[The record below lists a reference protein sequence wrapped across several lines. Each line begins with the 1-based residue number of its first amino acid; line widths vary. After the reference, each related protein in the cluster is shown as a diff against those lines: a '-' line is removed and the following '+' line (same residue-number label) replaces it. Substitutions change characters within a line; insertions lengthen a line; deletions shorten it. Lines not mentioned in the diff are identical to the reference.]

1 MTSNLFYDF
10 VFVGSG
16 AAGLLCAY
24 RMSQDPYFD
33 QKRILLIDKDV
44 KNTHDRTWC
53 FWENGRGEWD
63 QILSMQWKNI
73 IFKSDSFHKT
83 IALENYSYKMIRSGD
98 FYRSILKVLESK
110 KNFEFL
116 NDDII
121 ALHDEKNQ
129 LKVECKNTTIT
140 CSKVLNSIFD
150 PNVLAQNHSFPYL
163 KQHFIGWFIET
174 EEDVFN
180 PEGATFMDFTV
191 EQKGN
196 TRFMYIL
203 PFSKNKAL
211 IEYTLFSAD
220 LLQDEFYEIEITEY
234 IKQLGITQYKITE
247 KEQGNIPM
255 TCYPFEKYNSKNII
269 HIGSAGGWTKP
280 STGFT
285 FKRITEYS
293 QNLVDFLKL
302 NDDLRLFSVRSRHW
316 YYDLIFIDVLWRDNS
331 KGSEVFSSIF
341 RKNKI
346 QDVLSF
352 LDEKSNFWTELKI
365 MYRTSPRWLFTK
377 SALNNIKNF
386 FN

>member
-1 MTSNLFYDF
+1 MISNTIYDF

-33 QKRILLIDKDV
+33 QKRILLIDKDA
-44 KNTHDRTWC
+44 KNIHDRTWC
-53 FWENGRGEWD
+53 FWENGPGEWD
-63 QILSMQWKNI
+63 QILSKQWSNI
-73 IFKSDSFHKT
+73 IFKSNIFNKK
-83 IALENYSYKMIRSGD
+83 IPLENYSYKMIRSGD
-98 FYRSILKVLESK
+98 FYRSILEGLKNK

-121 ALHDEKNQ
+121 AVHDEKNQ
-129 LKVECKNTTIT
+129 VKIECKNIT
-140 CSKVLNSIFD
+140 VSCKKVLNSIFN
-150 PNVLAQNHSFPYL
+150 PLMLHQNNSFPYL

-174 EEDVFN
+174 EDELFSADS
-180 PEGATFMDFTV
+180 ATFMDFTV

-203 PFSKNKAL
+203 PFSKNEAL

-220 LLQDEFYEIEITEY
+220 LLRDETYEIEIAEY
-234 IKQLGITQYKITE
+234 IKQLGITRYKITE

-255 TCYPFEKYNSKNII
+255 TCYPFEKNNSVNIMN
-269 HIGSAGGWTKP
+269 IGSAGGWTKP

-293 QNLVDFLKL
+293 QNLIDFLKL
-302 NDDLRLFSVRSRHW
+302 NDDLRQFSVKSRHW

-331 KGSEVFSSIF
+331 KGAEVFSSIF
-341 RKNKI
+341 SKNRI

-352 LDEKSNFWTELKI
+352 LDEKSSFWAELKI

-386 FN
+386 F

>member
-53 FWENGRGEWD
+53 FWENGPGEWD
-63 QILSMQWKNI
+63 QILSMQWNNI

-83 IALENYSYKMIRSGD
+83 IAMENYSYKMIRSGD
-98 FYRSILKVLESK
+98 CYRSILDVLESK

-116 NDDII
+116 NDDFITV
-121 ALHDEKNQ
+121 HDEKNQ
-129 LKVECKNTTIT
+129 LKVECKNTTIS

-174 EEDVFN
+174 EEEVFN
-180 PEGATFMDFTV
+180 SEGATFMDFTV

>member
-1 MTSNLFYDF
+1 
-10 VFVGSG
+10 
-16 AAGLLCAY
+16 
-24 RMSQDPYFD
+24 
-33 QKRILLIDKDV
+33 
-44 KNTHDRTWC
+44 
-53 FWENGRGEWD
+53 
-63 QILSMQWKNI
+63 
-73 IFKSDSFHKT
+73 
-83 IALENYSYKMIRSGD
+83 
-98 FYRSILKVLESK
+98 
-110 KNFEFL
+110 
-116 NDDII
+116 
-121 ALHDEKNQ
+121 
-129 LKVECKNTTIT
+129 
-140 CSKVLNSIFD
+140 
-150 PNVLAQNHSFPYL
+150 
-163 KQHFIGWFIET
+163 
-174 EEDVFN
+174 
-180 PEGATFMDFTV
+180 MDFTV
-191 EQKGN
+191 AQKGN

-220 LLQDEFYEIEITEY
+220 LLHDESYEIEIAEY

-255 TCYPFEKYNSKNII
+255 TCYPFEKYNLKNII
-269 HIGSAGGWTKP
+269 NIGSAGGWTKP

-293 QNLVDFLKL
+293 KNLVDFLKL
-302 NDDLRLFSVRSRHW
+302 NDNLRLFSVKSRHW

-377 SALNNIKNF
+377 SAFYNLKKF
-386 FN
+386 F

>member
-1 MTSNLFYDF
+1 MTSHSFYDF

-44 KNTHDRTWC
+44 KNTHDKTWC
-53 FWENGRGEWD
+53 FWENGPGEWD
-63 QILSMQWKNI
+63 QILSMQWNNI

-83 IALENYSYKMIRSGD
+83 IAMENYSYKMIRSGD
-98 FYRSILKVLESK
+98 FYRSILDVLESK

-116 NDDII
+116 NDDFITV
-121 ALHDEKNQ
+121 HDEKNQ
-129 LKVECKNTTIT
+129 LKVECKNTTIS

-174 EEDVFN
+174 EEEVFN
-180 PEGATFMDFTV
+180 SEGATFMDFTV

-346 QDVLSF
+346 QDVLIF

-377 SALNNIKNF
+377 SAFYNLKKF
-386 FN
+386 F

>member
-1 MTSNLFYDF
+1 MISHTIYDF

-33 QKRILLIDKDV
+33 QKRILLIDKDA

-53 FWENGRGEWD
+53 FWENGPGEWD
-63 QILSMQWKNI
+63 QILSKQWNNI
-73 IFKSDSFHKT
+73 IFKSNIFNKK
-83 IALENYSYKMIRSGD
+83 IPLENYSYKMIRSGD
-98 FYRSILKVLESK
+98 FYRSILEGLKNK

-121 ALHDEKNQ
+121 AVHDEKNQ
-129 LKVECKNTTIT
+129 VKIECKNIT
-140 CSKVLNSIFD
+140 VSCKKVLNSIFN
-150 PNVLAQNHSFPYL
+150 PLMLHQNNSFPYL

-174 EEDVFN
+174 EDELFSADS
-180 PEGATFMDFTV
+180 ATFMDFTV

-203 PFSKNKAL
+203 PFSKNEAL

-220 LLQDEFYEIEITEY
+220 LLRDETYEIEIAEY
-234 IKQLGITQYKITE
+234 IKQLGITRYKITE

-255 TCYPFEKYNSKNII
+255 TCYPFEKNNSVNIMN
-269 HIGSAGGWTKP
+269 IGSAGGWTKP

-293 QNLVDFLKL
+293 QNLIDFLKL
-302 NDDLRLFSVRSRHW
+302 NDDLRQFSVKSRHW

-331 KGSEVFSSIF
+331 KGAEVFSSIF
-341 RKNKI
+341 SKNRI

-352 LDEKSNFWTELKI
+352 LDEKSSFWTELKI

-386 FN
+386 F

>member
-1 MTSNLFYDF
+1 MISHTIYDF

-33 QKRILLIDKDV
+33 QKRILLIDKDA

-53 FWENGRGEWD
+53 FWENGPGEWD
-63 QILSMQWKNI
+63 QILSKQWNNI
-73 IFKSDSFHKT
+73 IFKSNIFNKK
-83 IALENYSYKMIRSGD
+83 IPLENYSYKMIRSGD
-98 FYRSILKVLESK
+98 FYRSILEGLKNK

-121 ALHDEKNQ
+121 AVHDEKNQ
-129 LKVECKNTTIT
+129 VKIECKNIT
-140 CSKVLNSIFD
+140 VSCKKVLNSIFN
-150 PNVLAQNHSFPYL
+150 PLMLHQNNSFPYL

-174 EEDVFN
+174 EDELFSADS
-180 PEGATFMDFTV
+180 ATFMDFTV

-203 PFSKNKAL
+203 PFSKNEAL

-220 LLQDEFYEIEITEY
+220 LLRDETYEIEIAEY
-234 IKQLGITQYKITE
+234 IKQLGITRYKITE

-255 TCYPFEKYNSKNII
+255 TCYPFEKNNSVNIMN
-269 HIGSAGGWTKP
+269 IGSAGGWTKP

-302 NDDLRLFSVRSRHW
+302 NDDLRQFSVKSRHW

-331 KGSEVFSSIF
+331 KGAEVFSSIF
-341 RKNKI
+341 SKNRI

-352 LDEKSNFWTELKI
+352 LDEKSSFWTELKI

-386 FN
+386 F

>member
-1 MTSNLFYDF
+1 MISHTIYDF

-44 KNTHDRTWC
+44 KNSNDRTWC
-53 FWENGRGEWD
+53 FWENGSGEWD
-63 QILSMQWKNI
+63 QILSKQWKNI
-73 IFKSDSFHKT
+73 IFKSDTFDKT
-83 IALENYSYKMIRSGD
+83 ILLGDYSYKMIRSGN
-98 FYRSILKVLESK
+98 FYRFILELLKSK

-116 NDDII
+116 NDEII
-121 ALHDEKNQ
+121 GVYDEVNQ
-129 LKVECKNTTIT
+129 VKVQCKNTTVS
-140 CSKVLNSIFD
+140 CEKVLNSIFN
-150 PNVLAQNHSFPYL
+150 PSILTQNNSFPYL

-174 EEDVFN
+174 EEEVFS
-180 PEGATFMDFTV
+180 EDSATFMDFTV

-203 PFSKNKAL
+203 PFSKTTAL

-220 LLQDEFYEIEITEY
+220 LLSDNSYEKEIAAY
-234 IKQLGITQYKITE
+234 INQLGITQYKITE

-255 TCYPFEKYNSKNII
+255 TCYPFEKHNTKNII
-269 HIGSAGGWTKP
+269 NIGSAGGWTKP

-285 FKRITEYS
+285 FKRITENSKKLIDY
-293 QNLVDFLKL
+293 LKA
-302 NDDLRLFSVRSRHW
+302 NDDLSKFSAKSRHW
-316 YYDLIFIDVLWRDNS
+316 IYDLIFIDVLWRDNS
-331 KGSEVFSSIF
+331 KGAEVFSSIF
-341 RKNKI
+341 SKNKI

-352 LDEKSNFWTELKI
+352 LDEKSSFWTELKI

-386 FN
+386 F